1 MPLYDY
7 VCDDCGQFRA
17 WQSMAAAHRP
27 ASCPTCGEPAVRA
40 LSAPHLRCGAAVIR
54 YKAEAHNE
62 KSANEPMVVR
72 RLKPGSGHAEHAA
85 HRHHH
90 HGHRHPRRKK
100 RPWMLGHS

>member
-7 VCDDCGQFRA
+7 LCDGCGPFRA
-17 WQSMAAAHRP
+17 WQPMATATRP
-27 ASCPTCGEPAVRA
+27 APCPECGGSAGRT
-40 LSAPHLRCGAAVIR
+40 LSAPHLRCGAAVVR

-72 RLKPGSGHAEHAA
+72 RLKPGHGHAEHGKTP
-85 HRHHH
+85 HHH
-90 HGHRHPRRKK
+90 SHRLPKRRK

>member
-17 WQSMAAAHRP
+17 WQPMAAAHRP
-27 ASCPTCGEPAVRA
+27 ASCPECGEPAARA

-62 KSANEPMVVR
+62 KSANEPMVMR
-72 RLKPGSGHAEHAA
+72 RLKPGSGHAEHGA
-85 HRHHH
+85 HRHDH
-90 HGHRHPRRKK
+90 HGHRHPRRRK